1 MLFARAYADSTSALS
16 LTADCAVRRVAMPSI
31 SMSHDGRHTLA
42 LTMMCGTEGQ
52 SWLSMVSMA
61 A

>member
-16 LTADCAVRRVAMPSI
+16 LTADCAARRVAMPSI

-42 LTMMCGTEGQ
+42 LTMMCGRRAKAG
-52 SWLSMVSMA
+52 
-61 A
+61 